1 MSIELAM
8 PKLGLTMKTGK
19 VSKWFVAEGAMVKQG
34 DDLFEVETD
43 KITNKVESPADGV
56 LFQIIVQPKQ
66 EVAVGA
72 VLGLIAEPGENPARM
87 EGGAA
92 SSPDGDTDAASPAA
106 AQKSAPAAAQPP
118 RSGGRAFSSPAA
130 RRLACELDVDIAC
143 VVGSG
148 PEGRILERD
157 VRARFDAVGKI
168 KITPLAAVV
177 AARAGLDI
185 ATLTGTGEG
194 GKIVREDVERALHP
208 EKFVAQEAKAPAG
221 SASCSGGSGADGPG
235 SVPMEGMRKII
246 ADNMQASLQNSA
258 QLTLVS
264 EADVTA
270 CVDII
275 ADLRARYKKDKDF
288 RLSMND
294 VLILAVSRALKKHPR
309 MNSTLEGDTITRH
322 AEVHMG
328 VAVAL
333 PEGLVVPVL
342 HHADEMGLLR
352 IASEARLLAGRA
364 RKGGLTP
371 DDMSGGTFTI
381 TNMAHSVVDFFTP
394 ILKPGETGILGVGRV
409 TEKPVVRN
417 GAIVARSMMG
427 LSLTFDHRVED
438 GAPAAEFLKTLT
450 EFLAE
455 PALLLF

>member
-1 MSIELAM
+1 M

-19 VSKWFVAEGAMVKQG
+19 VSKWFVAEGAAVKQG

-56 LFQIIVQPKQ
+56 LFQIMVQPKQ

-72 VLGLIAEPGENPARM
+72 VLGILAEPGETIARV
-87 EGGAA
+87 EGA
-92 SSPDGDTDAASPAA
+92 SDSPASATAEAGAPKPAKTNASA
-106 AQKSAPAAAQPP
+106 AVQP
-118 RSGGRAFSSPAA
+118 SSTGGIASPAA
-130 RRLACELDVDIAC
+130 RRLARELGIDLACIA
-143 VVGSG
+143 GSG
-148 PEGRILERD
+148 PGGRIVERD
-157 VRARFDAVGKI
+157 VQARHEVIGKI
-168 KITPLAAVV
+168 RITPLAAAV
-177 AARAGLDI
+177 AAKAGLDI
-185 ATLTGTGEG
+185 STLTGTGEG
-194 GKIVREDVERALHP
+194 GKIVREDVDRVLNP
-208 EKFVAQEAKAPAG
+208 EKFAAAQSAG
-221 SASCSGGSGADGPG
+221 QGASQPTCSNAVCGSELG

-246 ADNMQASLQNSA
+246 ADNMLGSLQNSA

-270 CVDII
+270 CVHII
-275 ADLRARYKKDKDF
+275 NDFKARNKKNKDF

-294 VLILAVSRALKKHPR
+294 MLILAVSKALKKHPR
-309 MNSTLEGDTITRH
+309 MNATFDGQTITRH
-322 AEVHMG
+322 GEVHMG

-333 PEGLVVPVL
+333 PEGLMVPVL
-342 HHADEMGLLR
+342 HHADRLPLLE
-352 IASEARLLAGRA
+352 IAREARLLAGRA
-364 RKGGLTP
+364 RKGELTP

-409 TEKPVVRN
+409 VEKPVIRE
-417 GAIVARSMMG
+417 GAVVARSMMG

-438 GAPAAEFLKTLT
+438 GAPAADFLKTLV
-450 EFLAE
+450 EYLAE

>member
-19 VSKWFVAEGAMVKQG
+19 VSKWFVAEGAAVKQG

-56 LFQIIVQPKQ
+56 LFQIMVQPKQ

-72 VLGLIAEPGENPARM
+72 VLGILAEPGETIARVEGASDSPASATA
-87 EGGAA
+87 EGGAPKPAKTNA
-92 SSPDGDTDAASPAA
+92 SAAV
-106 AQKSAPAAAQPP
+106 QP
-118 RSGGRAFSSPAA
+118 SGTGGIASPAA
-130 RRLACELDVDIAC
+130 RRLARELGIDLAC
-143 VVGSG
+143 VAGSG
-148 PEGRILERD
+148 PGGRIVERD
-157 VRARFDAVGKI
+157 VQARQEVIGKI
-168 KITPLAAVV
+168 KITPLAAAV
-177 AARAGLDI
+177 AAKAGLDI
-185 ATLTGTGEG
+185 STLTGTGEG
-194 GKIVREDVERALHP
+194 GKIVREDVDRVLHP
-208 EKFVAQEAKAPAG
+208 EKFAAADQNAAPSTCA
-221 SASCSGGSGADGPG
+221 SAVCSSEPS

-246 ADNMQASLQNSA
+246 ADNMMGSLQNSA

-264 EADVTA
+264 EADVTP
-270 CVDII
+270 CVHII
-275 ADLRARYKKDKDF
+275 NDFKARNKRNKDF

-294 VLILAVSRALKKHPR
+294 MLILAVSKALKKHPR
-309 MNSTLEGDTITRH
+309 MNATFDGQTITRH
-322 AEVHMG
+322 GEVHMG

-333 PEGLVVPVL
+333 PEGLMVPVL
-342 HHADEMGLLR
+342 HHADKLTLLE
-352 IASEARLLAGRA
+352 IAREARLLAGRA
-364 RKGGLTP
+364 RKGELTP

-409 TEKPVVRN
+409 VEKPVIHE
-417 GAIVARSMMG
+417 GAVVARSMMG

-438 GAPAAEFLKTLT
+438 GAPAAEFLKTLV
-450 EFLAE
+450 EYLAE

>member
-8 PKLGLTMKTGK
+8 PKLGLTMRTGK
-19 VSKWFVAEGAMVKQG
+19 VSKWFVAEGAAVKQG

-56 LFQIIVQPKQ
+56 LFQIMVQPKQ

-72 VLGLIAEPGENPARM
+72 VLGILAEPGETIARV
-87 EGGAA
+87 EGA
-92 SSPDGDTDAASPAA
+92 SDSPASATAEAGAPKPAKTNASA
-106 AQKSAPAAAQPP
+106 AVQP
-118 RSGGRAFSSPAA
+118 SSTGGIASPAA
-130 RRLACELDVDIAC
+130 RRLARELGIDLAC
-143 VVGSG
+143 VAGSG
-148 PEGRILERD
+148 PGGRIVERD
-157 VRARFDAVGKI
+157 VQARQEIIGKI
-168 KITPLAAVV
+168 RITPLAAAV
-177 AARAGLDI
+177 AAKAGLDI
-185 ATLTGTGEG
+185 STLTGTGEG
-194 GKIVREDVERALHP
+194 GKILREDVDRAMHP
-208 EKFVAQEAKAPAG
+208 EKFAATQNAG
-221 SASCSGGSGADGPG
+221 QGASQSTCASAVCGSELG

-246 ADNMQASLQNSA
+246 ADNMLGSLQNSA

-270 CVDII
+270 CVHII
-275 ADLRARYKKDKDF
+275 NDFKARNKKNKDF

-294 VLILAVSRALKKHPR
+294 MLILAVSKALKKHPR
-309 MNSTLEGDTITRH
+309 MNATFDGQTITRH
-322 AEVHMG
+322 GEVHMG

-333 PEGLVVPVL
+333 PEGLMVPVL
-342 HHADEMGLLR
+342 HHADRLTLLA
-352 IASEARLLAGRA
+352 IAREARLLAGRA
-364 RKGGLTP
+364 RKGELTP

-409 TEKPVVRN
+409 VEKPVIRE
-417 GAIVARSMMG
+417 GAVVARSMMG

-438 GAPAAEFLKTLT
+438 GAPAAEFLKTL
-450 EFLAE
+450 EEYLAE

>member
-19 VSKWFVAEGAMVKQG
+19 VSKWFVAEGAAVKQG

-56 LFQIIVQPKQ
+56 LFQIMVQPKQ

-72 VLGLIAEPGENPARM
+72 VLGILAEPGETIARV
-87 EGGAA
+87 EGA
-92 SSPDGDTDAASPAA
+92 SDSPASATAEAGAPKPEKTHASA
-106 AQKSAPAAAQPP
+106 AVQP
-118 RSGGRAFSSPAA
+118 SGTGGIASPAA
-130 RRLACELDVDIAC
+130 RRLARELGIDLAC
-143 VVGSG
+143 VAGSG
-148 PEGRILERD
+148 PGGRIVERD
-157 VRARFDAVGKI
+157 VQARQEVIGKI
-168 KITPLAAVV
+168 KITPLAAAV
-177 AARAGLDI
+177 AAKAGLDI
-185 ATLTGTGEG
+185 STLTGTGEG
-194 GKIVREDVERALHP
+194 GKIVREDVARVLHP
-208 EKFVAQEAKAPAG
+208 EKFAAEQNAG
-221 SASCSGGSGADGPG
+221 QGASQPTCASAVCSSEPS

-246 ADNMQASLQNSA
+246 ADNMLGSLQNSA

-270 CVDII
+270 CVHII
-275 ADLRARYKKDKDF
+275 NDFKARNKKNKDF

-294 VLILAVSRALKKHPR
+294 MLILAASKALKMHPR
-309 MNSTLEGDTITRH
+309 MNATFDGQTITRH

-333 PEGLVVPVL
+333 PEGLMVPVL
-342 HHADEMGLLR
+342 HHADRLTLLE
-352 IASEARLLAGRA
+352 IAREARLLAGRA
-364 RKGGLTP
+364 RKGELTP

-409 TEKPVVRN
+409 VEKPVIRE

-438 GAPAAEFLKTLT
+438 GAPAAEFLKTLV
-450 EFLAE
+450 EYLAE

>member
-19 VSKWFVAEGAMVKQG
+19 VSKWFVAEGAAVKQG

-56 LFQIIVQPKQ
+56 LFQIMVQPKQ

-72 VLGLIAEPGENPARM
+72 VLGILAEPGETVSRV
-87 EGGAA
+87 EGA
-92 SSPDGDTDAASPAA
+92 SDSPASA
-106 AQKSAPAAAQPP
+106 IAEAGAPKPAKTNAPAAVQP
-118 RSGGRAFSSPAA
+118 SSTGGIASPAA
-130 RRLACELDVDIAC
+130 RRLARELGIDLACIA
-143 VVGSG
+143 GSG
-148 PEGRILERD
+148 PGGRIVERD
-157 VRARFDAVGKI
+157 VQARHEVIGKI
-168 KITPLAAVV
+168 RITPLAAAV
-177 AARAGLDI
+177 AAKAGLDI
-185 ATLTGTGEG
+185 STLTGSGEG

-208 EKFVAQEAKAPAG
+208 EKFAAAQCSSNADCT
-221 SASCSGGSGADGPG
+221 SAACASEPS

-246 ADNMQASLQNSA
+246 ADNMMGSLQNSA

-270 CVDII
+270 CVHII
-275 ADLRARYKKDKDF
+275 NDFKARNKKNKDF

-294 VLILAVSRALKKHPR
+294 MLILAVSKALKKHPR
-309 MNSTLEGDTITRH
+309 MNATFDGQTITRH

-333 PEGLVVPVL
+333 PEGLMVPVL
-342 HHADEMGLLR
+342 HHADKLTLLE
-352 IASEARLLAGRA
+352 IAKEARLLAGRA
-364 RKGGLTP
+364 RKGELTP

-381 TNMAHSVVDFFTP
+381 TNMGHSVVDFFTP

-409 TEKPVVRN
+409 VEKPVIRE
-417 GAIVARSMMG
+417 GAVVARSMMG

-438 GAPAAEFLKTLT
+438 GAPAAEFLKTLV
-450 EFLAE
+450 EYLAD

>member
-19 VSKWFVAEGAMVKQG
+19 VSKWFVAEGAAVKQG

-43 KITNKVESPADGV
+43 KITNKVESPTDGV
-56 LFQIIVQPKQ
+56 LFQIMVQPKQ

-72 VLGLIAEPGENPARM
+72 VLGILAEPGETIARV
-87 EGGAA
+87 EGA
-92 SSPDGDTDAASPAA
+92 SDSPASATAEAGAPKPAKTNASA
-106 AQKSAPAAAQPP
+106 AVQP
-118 RSGGRAFSSPAA
+118 SSTGGIASPAA
-130 RRLACELDVDIAC
+130 RRLARELGIDLAC
-143 VVGSG
+143 VAGSG
-148 PEGRILERD
+148 PGGRIVERD
-157 VRARFDAVGKI
+157 VQARQEIIGKI
-168 KITPLAAVV
+168 RITPLAAAV
-177 AARAGLDI
+177 AAKAGLDI
-185 ATLTGTGEG
+185 STLTGTGEG
-194 GKIVREDVERALHP
+194 GKIVREDVDRAMHP
-208 EKFVAQEAKAPAG
+208 EKFAATQNAG
-221 SASCSGGSGADGPG
+221 QGASQSTCASAVCGSELG

-246 ADNMQASLQNSA
+246 ADNMLGSLQNSA

-270 CVDII
+270 CVHII
-275 ADLRARYKKDKDF
+275 NDFKARNKKNKDF

-294 VLILAVSRALKKHPR
+294 MLILAVSKALKKHPR
-309 MNSTLEGDTITRH
+309 MNATFDGQTITRH
-322 AEVHMG
+322 GEVHMG

-333 PEGLVVPVL
+333 PEGLMVPVL
-342 HHADEMGLLR
+342 HHADRLPLLE
-352 IASEARLLAGRA
+352 IAREARLLAGRA
-364 RKGGLTP
+364 RKGELTP

-409 TEKPVVRN
+409 VEKPVIRE
-417 GAIVARSMMG
+417 GAVVARSMMG

-438 GAPAAEFLKTLT
+438 GAPAAEFLKTLV
-450 EFLAE
+450 EYLAE

>member
-19 VSKWFVAEGAMVKQG
+19 VSKWFVAEGAAVKQG

-56 LFQIIVQPKQ
+56 LFQIMVQPKQ

-72 VLGLIAEPGENPARM
+72 VLGILAEPGETIARV
-87 EGGAA
+87 EGA
-92 SSPDGDTDAASPAA
+92 SDSPASATAEAGAPKPAKTNASA
-106 AQKSAPAAAQPP
+106 AVQP
-118 RSGGRAFSSPAA
+118 SSTGGIASPAA
-130 RRLACELDVDIAC
+130 RRLARELGIDLAC
-143 VVGSG
+143 VAGSG
-148 PEGRILERD
+148 PGGRIVERD
-157 VRARFDAVGKI
+157 VQARHKVIGKI
-168 KITPLAAVV
+168 RITPLAAAI
-177 AARAGLDI
+177 AAKAGLDI
-185 ATLTGTGEG
+185 STLTGTGEG
-194 GKIVREDVERALHP
+194 GKIVREDVDRVLHP
-208 EKFVAQEAKAPAG
+208 EKFAATQDAG
-221 SASCSGGSGADGPG
+221 QGASQSTCASAVCASELG

-246 ADNMQASLQNSA
+246 ADNMLGSLQNSA

-270 CVDII
+270 SVHII
-275 ADLRARYKKDKDF
+275 NDFKARNKKNKDF

-294 VLILAVSRALKKHPR
+294 MLILAVSKALKKHPR
-309 MNSTLEGDTITRH
+309 MNATFDGQTITRH
-322 AEVHMG
+322 GEVHMG

-333 PEGLVVPVL
+333 PEGLMVPVL
-342 HHADEMGLLR
+342 HHADRLPLLE
-352 IASEARLLAGRA
+352 IAKEARLLAGRA
-364 RKGGLTP
+364 RKGELTP

-409 TEKPVVRN
+409 VEKPVIRE
-417 GAIVARSMMG
+417 GAVVARSMMG

-438 GAPAAEFLKTLT
+438 GAPAAEFLKTLV
-450 EFLAE
+450 EYLAE

>member
-56 LFQIIVQPKQ
+56 LFQILVQPKQ

-72 VLGLIAEPGENPARM
+72 VLGVIAEPGENPARV

-92 SSPDGDTDAASPAA
+92 SSPAGDADAVSPAA

-208 EKFVAQEAKAPAG
+208 EKFAATEAKVPASSAP
-221 SASCSGGSGADGPG
+221 CADGPG
-235 SVPMEGMRKII
+235 TVPMEGMRKII

-270 CVDII
+270 CVDTI
-275 ADLRARYKKDKDF
+275 ADLRARHKKDKDF

-333 PEGLVVPVL
+333 SEGLVVPVL
-342 HHADEMGLLR
+342 HNADEMGLLR

-364 RKGGLTP
+364 REGGLTP

-417 GAIVARSMMG
+417 GAIVVRSMIG
-427 LSLTFDHRVED
+427 LSLTFDHKVED

>member
-1 MSIELAM
+1 M

-72 VLGLIAEPGENPARM
+72 VLGIIAEPGENPARV

-92 SSPDGDTDAASPAA
+92 SSPEGAADAASPAT

-148 PEGRILERD
+148 PAGRILERD
-157 VRARFDAVGKI
+157 VRARHEAVGKI

-185 ATLTGTGEG
+185 ATLAGTGEG

-208 EKFVAQEAKAPAG
+208 EKFAVAEAKALAG
-221 SASCSGGSGADGPG
+221 AAPCAGGVGADGPG
-235 SVPMEGMRKII
+235 TVPMEGMRKII

-275 ADLRARYKKDKDF
+275 ADLRARHKKDKDF

-309 MNSTLEGDTITRH
+309 MNATLEGDTITRH
-322 AEVHMG
+322 ADVHMG

-417 GAIVARSMMG
+417 GAIVVRSMMG

>member
-19 VSKWFVAEGAMVKQG
+19 VSKWFVAEGAAVKQG

-43 KITNKVESPADGV
+43 KITNKVESPANGV
-56 LFQIIVQPKQ
+56 LFQIMVQPKQ

-72 VLGLIAEPGENPARM
+72 VLGILAEPGETITRV
-87 EGGAA
+87 EGA
-92 SSPDGDTDAASPAA
+92 SDSPASA
-106 AQKSAPAAAQPP
+106 VAEAGAPKPQKTNVPAAVQP
-118 RSGGRAFSSPAA
+118 SSTGGIMSPAA
-130 RRLACELDVDIAC
+130 RRLARELGVDLGGVA
-143 VVGSG
+143 GSG
-148 PEGRILERD
+148 PGGRIIERD
-157 VRARFDAVGKI
+157 VQARHEIIDKI

-177 AARAGLDI
+177 AAKAGLDI
-185 ATLTGTGEG
+185 STLNGTGEG
-194 GKIVREDVERALHP
+194 GKIVRDDVDRALHP
-208 EKFVAQEAKAPAG
+208 EKFAAVPQSAG
-221 SASCSGGSGADGPG
+221 QDAARSSCTSEPG

-246 ADNMQASLQNSA
+246 AENMMGSLQNSA

-270 CVDII
+270 CVNII
-275 ADLRARYKKDKDF
+275 TDFKARNKKNKDF

-294 VLILAVSRALKKHPR
+294 VLILAVARALKKHPR
-309 MNSTLEGDTITRH
+309 MNATFDGQTITRH

-333 PEGLVVPVL
+333 PEGLIVPVL
-342 HHADEMGLLR
+342 HHTDRLPLLE
-352 IASEARLLAGRA
+352 IAREARLLAGRA
-364 RKGGLTP
+364 RKGELTP

-409 TEKPVVRN
+409 AEKAVIRE
-417 GAIVARSMMG
+417 GAVVARSMMG

-438 GAPAAEFLKTLT
+438 GAPAAEFLKTLV
-450 EFLAE
+450 EYLAE

>member
-19 VSKWFVAEGAMVKQG
+19 VSKWFVAEGAAVKQG

-43 KITNKVESPADGV
+43 KITNKVESPTDGV
-56 LFQIIVQPKQ
+56 LFQIMVQPKQ

-72 VLGLIAEPGENPARM
+72 VLGILAEPGETIARV
-87 EGGAA
+87 EGA
-92 SSPDGDTDAASPAA
+92 SDSPASATAEAGAPKPAKTNASA
-106 AQKSAPAAAQPP
+106 AVQP
-118 RSGGRAFSSPAA
+118 SSTGGIASPAA
-130 RRLACELDVDIAC
+130 RRLARELGIDLAC
-143 VVGSG
+143 VAGSG
-148 PEGRILERD
+148 PGGRIVERD
-157 VRARFDAVGKI
+157 VQARQEIIGKI
-168 KITPLAAVV
+168 RITPLAAAV
-177 AARAGLDI
+177 AAKAGLDI
-185 ATLTGTGEG
+185 STLTGTGEG
-194 GKIVREDVERALHP
+194 GKILREDVDRAMHP
-208 EKFVAQEAKAPAG
+208 EKFAATQNAG
-221 SASCSGGSGADGPG
+221 QGASQSTCASAVCGSELG

-246 ADNMQASLQNSA
+246 ADNMLGSLQNSA

-270 CVDII
+270 CVHII
-275 ADLRARYKKDKDF
+275 NDFKARNKKNKDF

-294 VLILAVSRALKKHPR
+294 MLILAVSKALKKHPR
-309 MNSTLEGDTITRH
+309 MNATFDGQTITRH
-322 AEVHMG
+322 GEVHMG

-333 PEGLVVPVL
+333 PEGLMVPVL
-342 HHADEMGLLR
+342 HHADRLPLLE
-352 IASEARLLAGRA
+352 IAREARLLAGRA
-364 RKGGLTP
+364 RKGELTP

-409 TEKPVVRN
+409 VEKPVIRE
-417 GAIVARSMMG
+417 GAVVARSMMG

-438 GAPAAEFLKTLT
+438 GAPAAEFLKTLV
-450 EFLAE
+450 EYLAE

>member
-19 VSKWFVAEGAMVKQG
+19 VSKWFVAEGAAVKQG

-56 LFQIIVQPKQ
+56 LFQIMVQPKQ

-72 VLGLIAEPGENPARM
+72 VLGILAEPGETVARV
-87 EGGAA
+87 EGA
-92 SSPDGDTDAASPAA
+92 SDSPASA
-106 AQKSAPAAAQPP
+106 TVEAGAPKPAKTNAPAAVQP
-118 RSGGRAFSSPAA
+118 SSTGGIASPAA
-130 RRLACELDVDIAC
+130 RRLARELGIDLAC
-143 VVGSG
+143 VAGSG
-148 PEGRILERD
+148 PEGRIIERD
-157 VRARFDAVGKI
+157 VQARHEAIGKI
-168 KITPLAAVV
+168 RITPLAAAV
-177 AARAGLDI
+177 AAKAGLDI
-185 ATLTGTGEG
+185 STLTGTGEG
-194 GKIVREDVERALHP
+194 GKIVREDVDRVLHP
-208 EKFVAQEAKAPAG
+208 EKFAAEAQ
-221 SASCSGGSGADGPG
+221 SASQSTCSSAVCSSEPS

-246 ADNMQASLQNSA
+246 ADNMLGSLQNSA

-270 CVDII
+270 CVHII
-275 ADLRARYKKDKDF
+275 NDFKARNKKNKDF

-294 VLILAVSRALKKHPR
+294 MLILAVSKALKKHPR
-309 MNSTLEGDTITRH
+309 MNATFDGQTITRH

-333 PEGLVVPVL
+333 PEGLMVPVL
-342 HHADEMGLLR
+342 HHAEKLTLLE
-352 IASEARLLAGRA
+352 IAKEARLLAGRA
-364 RKGGLTP
+364 RKGELTP

-381 TNMAHSVVDFFTP
+381 TNMGHSVVDFFTP

-409 TEKPVVRN
+409 VEKPVIRE
-417 GAIVARSMMG
+417 GAVVARSMMG

-438 GAPAAEFLKTLT
+438 GAPAAEFLKTLV
-450 EFLAE
+450 EYLAE

>member
-19 VSKWFVAEGAMVKQG
+19 VSKWFVAEGTAVKQG

-43 KITNKVESPADGV
+43 KITNKVESPANGV
-56 LFQIIVQPKQ
+56 LVQIIVQPKQ

-72 VLGLIAEPGENPARM
+72 VLGILAQPGETITRV
-87 EGGAA
+87 EGA
-92 SSPDGDTDAASPAA
+92 SDSPASAVAEAGAPKPEKNNVSA
-106 AQKSAPAAAQPP
+106 AVHPS
-118 RSGGRAFSSPAA
+118 STGGIVSPAA
-130 RRLACELDVDIAC
+130 RRLARELGVDLAC
-143 VVGSG
+143 VAGSG
-148 PEGRILERD
+148 PGGRIVERD
-157 VRARFDAVGKI
+157 VQARHVIIGKI
-168 KITPLAAVV
+168 KITPLAAAV
-177 AARAGLDI
+177 AAKAGLDI
-185 ATLTGTGEG
+185 STLTGTGEG

-208 EKFVAQEAKAPAG
+208 EKFSAAQNAVQ
-221 SASCSGGSGADGPG
+221 SASQSTCSRAVCSEPC

-246 ADNMQASLQNSA
+246 ADNMLGSLQNSA

-270 CVDII
+270 CVHII
-275 ADLRARYKKDKDF
+275 NDFKARNKKNKDF

-294 VLILAVSRALKKHPR
+294 MLILAASKALKKHPR
-309 MNSTLEGDTITRH
+309 MNATFDGQTITRH

-333 PEGLVVPVL
+333 PEGLMVPVL
-342 HHADEMGLLR
+342 HHADRLTLLE
-352 IASEARLLAGRA
+352 IAKEARLLAGRA
-364 RKGGLTP
+364 RKGELTP

-409 TEKPVVRN
+409 VEKPVIRE
-417 GAIVARSMMG
+417 GAVVARSMMG

-438 GAPAAEFLKTLT
+438 GAPAAEFLKTLV
-450 EFLAE
+450 EYLAE

>member
-1 MSIELAM
+1 M

-72 VLGLIAEPGENPARM
+72 VLGIIAEPGENPARM

-92 SSPDGDTDAASPAA
+92 SSPEAADAASPAA

-157 VRARFDAVGKI
+157 VRARHEAVGKI

-194 GKIVREDVERALHP
+194 GKIVREDVERVLHP
-208 EKFVAQEAKAPAG
+208 EKFAAEQAKAPAG
-221 SASCSGGSGADGPG
+221 AVPRADGSGADGPG

-275 ADLRARYKKDKDF
+275 ADLRARHKKDKDF

-309 MNSTLEGDTITRH
+309 MNATLEGDTITRH

-342 HHADEMGLLR
+342 HNADEMGLLR

>member
-56 LFQIIVQPKQ
+56 LFQILVQPKQ

-72 VLGLIAEPGENPARM
+72 VLGIIAEPGENPARM

-92 SSPDGDTDAASPAA
+92 SSPESAADAASPAA

-143 VVGSG
+143 VTGSG

-194 GKIVREDVERALHP
+194 GKIGMTRRERLV
-208 EKFVAQEAKAPAG
+208 VAGAG
-221 SASCSGGSGADGPG
+221 LGDLDGL
-235 SVPMEGMRKII
+235 
-246 ADNMQASLQNSA
+246 AA
-258 QLTLVS
+258 Q
-264 EADVTA
+264 
-270 CVDII
+270 
-275 ADLRARYKKDKDF
+275 DLRAAGFMEADCGCHGYLLDSSSDVWGARRPRGSLGETRSRRERGEMPCGGA
-288 RLSMND
+288 RLAES
-294 VLILAVSRALKKHPR
+294 
-309 MNSTLEGDTITRH
+309 GRH
-322 AEVHMG
+322 AEATAAG
-328 VAVAL
+328 AAVGA
-333 PEGLVVPVL
+333 
-342 HHADEMGLLR
+342 
-352 IASEARLLAGRA
+352 ASIDTLATRLSSA
-364 RKGGLTP
+364 
-371 DDMSGGTFTI
+371 S
-381 TNMAHSVVDFFTP
+381 
-394 ILKPGETGILGVGRV
+394 
-409 TEKPVVRN
+409 
-417 GAIVARSMMG
+417 
-427 LSLTFDHRVED
+427 
-438 GAPAAEFLKTLT
+438 
-450 EFLAE
+450 
-455 PALLLF
+455 

>member
-19 VSKWFVAEGAMVKQG
+19 VSKWFVAEGAAVKQG

-56 LFQIIVQPKQ
+56 LFQIMVQPKQ

-72 VLGLIAEPGENPARM
+72 VLGILAEPGETVSRV
-87 EGGAA
+87 EGA
-92 SSPDGDTDAASPAA
+92 SDSPASA
-106 AQKSAPAAAQPP
+106 IAEAGAPKPAKTNAPAAVQP
-118 RSGGRAFSSPAA
+118 SSTGGIASPAA
-130 RRLACELDVDIAC
+130 RRLARELGIDLACIA
-143 VVGSG
+143 GSG
-148 PEGRILERD
+148 PGGRIVERD
-157 VRARFDAVGKI
+157 VQARHEVIGKI
-168 KITPLAAVV
+168 RITPLAAAI
-177 AARAGLDI
+177 AAKAGLDI
-185 ATLTGTGEG
+185 STLTGSGEG

-208 EKFVAQEAKAPAG
+208 EKFAAAQCSSNADCANAAC
-221 SASCSGGSGADGPG
+221 ASEPS

-246 ADNMQASLQNSA
+246 ADNMMGSLQNSA
-258 QLTLVS
+258 QLTLVN

-270 CVDII
+270 CVHII
-275 ADLRARYKKDKDF
+275 NDFKARNKKNKDF

-294 VLILAVSRALKKHPR
+294 MLILAVSKALKKHPR
-309 MNSTLEGDTITRH
+309 MNATFDGQTITRH

-333 PEGLVVPVL
+333 PEGLMVPVL
-342 HHADEMGLLR
+342 HHADRLTLLE
-352 IASEARLLAGRA
+352 IAKEARLLAGRA
-364 RKGGLTP
+364 RKGELTP

-381 TNMAHSVVDFFTP
+381 TNMGHSVVDFFTP

-409 TEKPVVRN
+409 VEKPVIRE
-417 GAIVARSMMG
+417 GAVVARSMMG

-438 GAPAAEFLKTLT
+438 GAPAAEFLKTLV
-450 EFLAE
+450 EYLAD

>member
-19 VSKWFVAEGAMVKQG
+19 VSKWFVAEGAAVKQG

-43 KITNKVESPADGV
+43 KITNKVESPANGV
-56 LFQIIVQPKQ
+56 LFQIMVQPKQ
-66 EVAVGA
+66 EVPVGA
-72 VLGLIAEPGENPARM
+72 VLGILAEPGETITRV
-87 EGGAA
+87 EGA
-92 SSPDGDTDAASPAA
+92 SDSPASA
-106 AQKSAPAAAQPP
+106 VAEAGASKPQKTNVPAAVQP
-118 RSGGRAFSSPAA
+118 SSTGGITSPAA
-130 RRLACELDVDIAC
+130 RRLARELGVDLGGVA
-143 VVGSG
+143 GSG
-148 PEGRILERD
+148 PDGRIIERD
-157 VRARFDAVGKI
+157 VQARHEIIGKI

-177 AARAGLDI
+177 VAKAGLDI
-185 ATLTGTGEG
+185 STLTGTGEG
-194 GKIVREDVERALHP
+194 GKIVREDVDRALHP
-208 EKFVAQEAKAPAG
+208 EKFAAVTQAADQGAAQ
-221 SASCSGGSGADGPG
+221 SSCASEPS

-246 ADNMQASLQNSA
+246 ADNMLGSLQNSA

-264 EADVTA
+264 EADVTS
-270 CVDII
+270 CVNII
-275 ADLRARYKKDKDF
+275 NDFKARNKKNKDF

-294 VLILAVSRALKKHPR
+294 VLILAVARALKKHPR
-309 MNSTLEGDTITRH
+309 MNATFDGQTITRH

-333 PEGLVVPVL
+333 PEGLMVPVL
-342 HHADEMGLLR
+342 HHADRLPLLE
-352 IASEARLLAGRA
+352 IAKEARLLAGHA
-364 RKGGLTP
+364 RKGELTP

-409 TEKPVVRN
+409 VEKPVIRD
-417 GAIVARSMMG
+417 GAVVARSMMG

-438 GAPAAEFLKTLT
+438 GAPAAEFLKTLV
-450 EFLAE
+450 EYLAE

>member
-19 VSKWFVAEGAMVKQG
+19 VSKWFVAEGAAVKQG

-56 LFQIIVQPKQ
+56 LFQIMVQPKQ

-72 VLGLIAEPGENPARM
+72 VLGILAEPGETITRV
-87 EGGAA
+87 EGA
-92 SSPDGDTDAASPAA
+92 SDSPASAVAKAGASKPQKTNVSA
-106 AQKSAPAAAQPP
+106 AVQP
-118 RSGGRAFSSPAA
+118 SSTGGITSPAA
-130 RRLACELDVDIAC
+130 RRLARELGVDLGGVA
-143 VVGSG
+143 GSG
-148 PEGRILERD
+148 PDGRIVERD
-157 VRARFDAVGKI
+157 VLARHEVIGKI
-168 KITPLAAVV
+168 KITPLAAAV
-177 AARAGLDI
+177 AAKAGLDI
-185 ATLTGTGEG
+185 STLTGTGEG
-194 GKIVREDVERALHP
+194 GKIVREDVDRALHP
-208 EKFVAQEAKAPAG
+208 EKFATAAQNASQSTCASAVCG
-221 SASCSGGSGADGPG
+221 SEPS

-246 ADNMQASLQNSA
+246 ADNMLGSLQNSA

-270 CVDII
+270 CVHII
-275 ADLRARYKKDKDF
+275 NDFKARNKKNKDF

-294 VLILAVSRALKKHPR
+294 MLILAVSKALKKHPR
-309 MNSTLEGDTITRH
+309 MNATFDGQTITRH

-333 PEGLVVPVL
+333 PEGLMVPVL
-342 HHADEMGLLR
+342 HHADRLTLLE
-352 IASEARLLAGRA
+352 IAREARLLAGRT
-364 RKGGLTP
+364 RKGELTP
-371 DDMSGGTFTI
+371 DDMSGGTFTM

-409 TEKPVVRN
+409 VEKPVIRN
-417 GAIVARSMMG
+417 GAVVARSMMG

-438 GAPAAEFLKTLT
+438 GAPAAEFLKTLV
-450 EFLAE
+450 EYLAE

>member
-1 MSIELAM
+1 VSIELAM

-19 VSKWFVAEGAMVKQG
+19 VSKWFVAEGAAVKQG

-56 LFQIIVQPKQ
+56 LFQIVVQPKQ
-66 EVAVGA
+66 EVSVGA
-72 VLGLIAEPGENPARM
+72 VLGILAQPGENIARVD
-87 EGGAA
+87 GASDSPA
-92 SSPDGDTDAASPAA
+92 SSGSEAGAPKPEKTN
-106 AQKSAPAAAQPP
+106 APAAGQP
-118 RSGGRAFSSPAA
+118 SGTSGIASPAA
-130 RRLACELDVDIAC
+130 RRLARELGIDLGC
-143 VVGSG
+143 VTGTG
-148 PEGRILERD
+148 PDGRIVEGD
-157 VRARFDAVGKI
+157 VRARHELVGKI
-168 KITPLAAVV
+168 RITPLAAAV
-177 AARAGLDI
+177 AAKAGLDI
-185 ATLTGTGEG
+185 STLTGTGEG
-194 GKIVREDVERALHP
+194 GKIVREDVDRVLHP
-208 EKFVAQEAKAPAG
+208 EKFAAAAQSSGLSSGQPA
-221 SASCSGGSGADGPG
+221 SADVPC

-246 ADNMQASLQNSA
+246 ADNMMGSLQNSA

-270 CVDII
+270 CVDVIN
-275 ADLRARYKKDKDF
+275 DFKSRNRRNKDF

-294 VLILAVSRALKKHPR
+294 VLILAVSKALKKHPR
-309 MNSTLEGDTITRH
+309 MNATFDGATITRH

-333 PEGLVVPVL
+333 PEGLMVPVL
-342 HHADEMGLLR
+342 HNADRLGLLD
-352 IASEARLLAGRA
+352 IAKESRLLAGRA
-364 RKGGLTP
+364 RKGELTP

-409 TEKPVVRN
+409 VEKPVIRC

-438 GAPAAEFLKTLT
+438 GAPAAEFLKTLV
-450 EFLAE
+450 EYLSE

>member
-72 VLGLIAEPGENPARM
+72 VLGIIAEAGESLARV

-92 SSPDGDTDAASPAA
+92 SSAGEADAAAPAAAKKSTPAA
-106 AQKSAPAAAQPP
+106 AQTPS
-118 RSGGRAFSSPAA
+118 SGGGAFSSPAA
-130 RRLACELDVDIAC
+130 RRLARELNVGIAC
-143 VVGSG
+143 VAGSG
-148 PEGRILERD
+148 PGGRIIERD
-157 VRARFDAVGKI
+157 VQARHEAVGKV
-168 KITPLAAVV
+168 KITPLAAAV
-177 AARAGLDI
+177 AAKAGLDI

-208 EKFVAQEAKAPAG
+208 EKFATQESSAPAG
-221 SASCSGGSGADGPG
+221 AAACADGAG
-235 SVPMEGMRKII
+235 TVPMDGMRKII
-246 ADNMQASLQNSA
+246 ADNMHASLQNSA

-264 EADVTA
+264 EVDVTP

-275 ADLRARYKKDKDF
+275 ADLRARHKKDKDF

-309 MNSTLEGDTITRH
+309 MNSTLDGDSITRH

-342 HHADEMGLLR
+342 HHADQMGLLR

-364 RKGGLTP
+364 RKGELTP
-371 DDMSGGTFTI
+371 DDMCGGTFTI

>member
-19 VSKWFVAEGAMVKQG
+19 VSKWFVAEGAIVKQG

-72 VLGLIAEPGENPARM
+72 VLGIIAEAGESLARV

-92 SSPDGDTDAASPAA
+92 SSAGEADAAAPAAAKKSTPAA
-106 AQKSAPAAAQPP
+106 AQTPS
-118 RSGGRAFSSPAA
+118 SGGGAFSSPAA
-130 RRLACELDVDIAC
+130 RRLARELDVDIAC
-143 VVGSG
+143 VAGSG
-148 PEGRILERD
+148 PGGRIIERD
-157 VRARFDAVGKI
+157 VQARFEAVGKI
-168 KITPLAAVV
+168 KITPLAVAV
-177 AARAGLDI
+177 AAKAGLNI

-208 EKFVAQEAKAPAG
+208 EKFATQESSAPAG
-221 SASCSGGSGADGPG
+221 AVACADGAG
-235 SVPMEGMRKII
+235 VVPMDGMRKII
-246 ADNMQASLQNSA
+246 ADNMHASLQNSA

-275 ADLRARYKKDKDF
+275 ADLRAMHKKDKDF

-309 MNSTLEGDTITRH
+309 MNSTLDGDSITRH

-342 HHADEMGLLR
+342 HHADQMGLLR
-352 IASEARLLAGRA
+352 IASEARLLAARA
-364 RKGGLTP
+364 RKGELTP
-371 DDMSGGTFTI
+371 DDMCGGTFTI

-409 TEKPVVRN
+409 TEKAVVRN

>member
-1 MSIELAM
+1 M

-56 LFQIIVQPKQ
+56 LFQILVQPKQ

-72 VLGLIAEPGENPARM
+72 VLGIIAEPGENPARM

-92 SSPDGDTDAASPAA
+92 SSPAGDADAASPAA

-143 VVGSG
+143 VTGSG

-208 EKFVAQEAKAPAG
+208 EKFAAEQARATAG
-221 SASCSGGSGADGPG
+221 AASCAGGSGADGPG
-235 SVPMEGMRKII
+235 TVPMEGMRKII

-275 ADLRARYKKDKDF
+275 ADLRARHKKDKDF

-309 MNSTLEGDTITRH
+309 MNATLDGDTITRH

-328 VAVAL
+328 V
-333 PEGLVVPVL
+333 E
-342 HHADEMGLLR
+342 
-352 IASEARLLAGRA
+352 IGRA
-364 RKGGLTP
+364 
-371 DDMSGGTFTI
+371 
-381 TNMAHSVVDFFTP
+381 HV
-394 ILKPGETGILGVGRV
+394 
-409 TEKPVVRN
+409 
-417 GAIVARSMMG
+417 
-427 LSLTFDHRVED
+427 
-438 GAPAAEFLKTLT
+438 
-450 EFLAE
+450 
-455 PALLLF
+455 

>member
-19 VSKWFVAEGAMVKQG
+19 VSKWFVAEGAAVKQG

-56 LFQIIVQPKQ
+56 LFQIMVQPKQ

-72 VLGLIAEPGENPARM
+72 VLGILAEHGETIARV
-87 EGGAA
+87 EGA
-92 SSPDGDTDAASPAA
+92 SDSPASATAEAGAPKPAKTNASA
-106 AQKSAPAAAQPP
+106 AVQP
-118 RSGGRAFSSPAA
+118 SSTGGIASPAA
-130 RRLACELDVDIAC
+130 RRLARELGIDLAC
-143 VVGSG
+143 VAGSG
-148 PEGRILERD
+148 PGGRIVERD
-157 VRARFDAVGKI
+157 VQARQEIIGKI
-168 KITPLAAVV
+168 RITPLAAAV
-177 AARAGLDI
+177 AAKAGLDI
-185 ATLTGTGEG
+185 STLTGTGEG
-194 GKIVREDVERALHP
+194 GKIVREDVDRAMHP
-208 EKFVAQEAKAPAG
+208 EKFAATQNAG
-221 SASCSGGSGADGPG
+221 QGASQSTCASAVCGSELG

-246 ADNMQASLQNSA
+246 ADNMLGSLQNSA

-270 CVDII
+270 CVHII
-275 ADLRARYKKDKDF
+275 NDFKARNKRNKDF

-294 VLILAVSRALKKHPR
+294 MLILAVSKALKKHPR
-309 MNSTLEGDTITRH
+309 MNATFDGQTITRH
-322 AEVHMG
+322 GEVHMG

-333 PEGLVVPVL
+333 PEGLMVPVL
-342 HHADEMGLLR
+342 HHADRLPLLE
-352 IASEARLLAGRA
+352 IAREARLLAGRA
-364 RKGGLTP
+364 RKGELTP

-409 TEKPVVRN
+409 VEKPVIRE
-417 GAIVARSMMG
+417 GAVVARSMMG

-438 GAPAAEFLKTLT
+438 GAPAAEFLKTLV
-450 EFLAE
+450 EYLAE

>member
-19 VSKWFVAEGAMVKQG
+19 VSKWFVAEGAAVKQG

-43 KITNKVESPADGV
+43 KITNKVESPANGV
-56 LFQIIVQPKQ
+56 LFQIMVQPKQ

-72 VLGLIAEPGENPARM
+72 VLGILAEPGETITRV
-87 EGGAA
+87 EGA
-92 SSPDGDTDAASPAA
+92 SDSPASA
-106 AQKSAPAAAQPP
+106 VAEAGAPKPQKTNVPAAVQP
-118 RSGGRAFSSPAA
+118 SSTGGIMSPAA
-130 RRLACELDVDIAC
+130 RRLARELGVDLGGVA
-143 VVGSG
+143 GSG
-148 PEGRILERD
+148 PGGRIIERD
-157 VRARFDAVGKI
+157 VQARHEIIDKI

-177 AARAGLDI
+177 AAKAGLDI
-185 ATLTGTGEG
+185 STLNGTGEG
-194 GKIVREDVERALHP
+194 GKIVRDDVDRALHP
-208 EKFVAQEAKAPAG
+208 EKFAAVPQSAG
-221 SASCSGGSGADGPG
+221 QDAARSSCTSEPG

-246 ADNMQASLQNSA
+246 AENMMGSLQNSA

-270 CVDII
+270 CVNII
-275 ADLRARYKKDKDF
+275 TDFKARNKKNKDF

-294 VLILAVSRALKKHPR
+294 VLILAVARALKKHPR
-309 MNSTLEGDTITRH
+309 MNATFDGQTITRH

-333 PEGLVVPVL
+333 PEGLIVPVL
-342 HHADEMGLLR
+342 HHTDRLPLLE
-352 IASEARLLAGRA
+352 IAREARLLAGRA
-364 RKGGLTP
+364 RKGELTP

-409 TEKPVVRN
+409 VEKAVIRE
-417 GAIVARSMMG
+417 GAVVARSMMG

-438 GAPAAEFLKTLT
+438 GAPAAEFLKTLV
-450 EFLAE
+450 EYLAE

>member
-19 VSKWFVAEGAMVKQG
+19 VSKWFVAEGAAVKQG

-43 KITNKVESPADGV
+43 KITNKVESPANGV
-56 LFQIIVQPKQ
+56 LFQIMVQPKQ

-72 VLGLIAEPGENPARM
+72 VLGILAEPGETITRV
-87 EGGAA
+87 EGA
-92 SSPDGDTDAASPAA
+92 SDSPASAVAEAGAPNPEKTNVSA
-106 AQKSAPAAAQPP
+106 AVHPS
-118 RSGGRAFSSPAA
+118 STGGIVSPAA
-130 RRLACELDVDIAC
+130 RRLARELGIDLAC
-143 VVGSG
+143 VAGSG
-148 PEGRILERD
+148 PGGRVVERD
-157 VRARFDAVGKI
+157 VQARHDVIGKI
-168 KITPLAAVV
+168 KITPLAAAV
-177 AARAGLDI
+177 AAKSGLDI
-185 ATLTGTGEG
+185 STLTGTGEG
-194 GKIVREDVERALHP
+194 GKIVREDVDRALYP
-208 EKFVAQEAKAPAG
+208 EKFAAAAQSAG
-221 SASCSGGSGADGPG
+221 QDAAQPSCASGP
-235 SVPMEGMRKII
+235 SSLPMEGMRKII
-246 ADNMQASLQNSA
+246 ADNMMGSLQNSA

-270 CVDII
+270 CVNII
-275 ADLRARYKKDKDF
+275 TDFKARNKKNKDF

-309 MNSTLEGDTITRH
+309 MNATFDGQTITRH

-333 PEGLVVPVL
+333 PEGLMVPVL
-342 HHADEMGLLR
+342 HHADRLALIE
-352 IASEARLLAGRA
+352 IAKEARLLAGRA
-364 RKGGLTP
+364 RKGELTP

-409 TEKPVVRN
+409 VEKPVIRDGTV
-417 GAIVARSMMG
+417 VARSMMG

-438 GAPAAEFLKTLT
+438 GAPAAEFLKTLV
-450 EFLAE
+450 EYLAE